1 MLLVLLLS
9 LFLIIIIFNY
19 FFKFGFNVID
29 MFLVS
34 VVAAALELFDRK
46 GLDNLF
52 LPLGV
57 SLVVYLMEVI

>member
-1 MLLVLLLS
+1 MI
-9 LFLIIIIFNY
+9 LI
-19 FFKFGFNVID
+19 
-29 MFLVS
+29 S
-34 VVAAALELFDRK
+34 VVSAALELFDRK